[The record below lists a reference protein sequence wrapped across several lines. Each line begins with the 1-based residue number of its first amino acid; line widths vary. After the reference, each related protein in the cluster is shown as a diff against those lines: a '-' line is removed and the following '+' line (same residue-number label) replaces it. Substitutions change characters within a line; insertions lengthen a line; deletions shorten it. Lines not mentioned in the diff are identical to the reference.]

1 MAIAYRML
9 GSVVEA
15 EDVIG
20 DVAER
25 WAATD
30 RDAVRVPEAWLVT
43 ATTRR
48 ALDVLRSARLQ
59 REQLPRGLAA
69 GAGRHRRRART
80 TASSAARP

>member
-1 MAIAYRML
+1 VTQPDDGAAAFEAARPKLMAIAYRML

-15 EDVIG
+15 EDVVG
-20 DVAER
+20 DVAEG

-30 RDAVRVPEAWLVT
+30 RDEVRIPEAWLVT

-59 REQLPRGLAA
+59 RESYPGV
-69 GAGRHRRRART
+69 
-80 TASSAARP
+80 

>member
-1 MAIAYRML
+1 MNPVDDGGAAFEAARPKLMAIAYRLL

-30 RDAVRVPEAWLVT
+30 RGVVRVPEAWLVT

-48 ALDVLRSARLQ
+48 ALDRRAERRRSA
-59 REQLPRGLAA
+59 
-69 GAGRHRRRART
+69 
-80 TASSAARP
+80 